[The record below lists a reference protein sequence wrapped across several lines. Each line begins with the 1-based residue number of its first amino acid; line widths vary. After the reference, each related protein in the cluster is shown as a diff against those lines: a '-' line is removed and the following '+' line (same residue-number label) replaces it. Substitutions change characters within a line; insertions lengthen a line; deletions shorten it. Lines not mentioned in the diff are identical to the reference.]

1 MHFSMKFAVL
11 ASLAYAALVSAS
23 PTPSVEDGGAL
34 EARGPRGRPTQQEC
48 EVACT
53 LSGFVGAQ
61 WQQCVRECMATN
73 YPSPPPSPQNR
84 KKAKGKRD
92 NARLEARGPRG
103 RPTQQ
108 ECEVACTLSGFVGA
122 QWQQCVRDCMATNY
136 PSPPPSPQNK
146 KKAKGKREDEQLE
159 ARGPRARPT
168 QQECEVACT
177 LSGFVGAQWQQ
188 CVRDCMATNYPSPP
202 PSPLNKKKAKG
213 NREAEELDTRGPRS
227 RPTQQECE
235 VACTLSGFVGA
246 QWQQCVRECM
256 ATNYP
261 SPPPSPQN
269 KKKTKG
275 KRGAEELEARG
286 PLGRPT
292 QQECEVACTLSGFVG
307 AQWQQCV
314 RECMATNYPTPPPS
328 PQNKK
333 KVKGKRAAGE
343 DSE

>member
-11 ASLAYAALVSAS
+11 ATLAYVALVSAS
-23 PTPSVEDGGAL
+23 PTRNFEDTGDL
-34 EARGPRGRPTQQEC
+34 E
-48 EVACT
+48 V
-53 LSGFVGAQ
+53 
-61 WQQCVRECMATN
+61 
-73 YPSPPPSPQNR
+73 
-84 KKAKGKRD
+84 
-92 NARLEARGPRG
+92 RGPRG

-146 KKAKGKREDEQLE
+146 KKAKGKRESDELVTRGPRGRPTVSPARPYNSLILNLSIQQQQECEVACTLSGFVGAQWQQCVRDCMATNYPSPPPSPQNKKKAKGKREAEELE
-159 ARGPRARPT
+159 ARGPRGRPT

-202 PSPLNKKKAKG
+202 PSPQNKKKSKG
-213 NREAEELDTRGPRS
+213 KRDTEELETRGPR
-227 RPTQQECE
+227 
-235 VACTLSGFVGA
+235 
-246 QWQQCVRECM
+246 
-256 ATNYP
+256 
-261 SPPPSPQN
+261 
-269 KKKTKG
+269 
-275 KRGAEELEARG
+275 
-286 PLGRPT
+286 GRPT

-333 KVKGKRAAGE
+333 KAKGKRAEE